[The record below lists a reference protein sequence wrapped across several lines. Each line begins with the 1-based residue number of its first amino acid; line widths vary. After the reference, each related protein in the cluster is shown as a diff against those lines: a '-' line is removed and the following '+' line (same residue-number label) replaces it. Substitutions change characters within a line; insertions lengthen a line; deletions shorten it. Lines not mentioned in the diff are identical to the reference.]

1 MSAIQRIVMV
11 AISCG
16 VQGAI
21 NSYCEH
27 QVADARMLSVCVAVV
42 TLSVEPGHTGCWVK
56 VCQW

>member
-1 MSAIQRIVMV
+1 MSTTQIVV
-11 AISCG
+11 IVKISCV
-16 VQGAI
+16 VQDAI

-56 VCQW
+56 VGQW